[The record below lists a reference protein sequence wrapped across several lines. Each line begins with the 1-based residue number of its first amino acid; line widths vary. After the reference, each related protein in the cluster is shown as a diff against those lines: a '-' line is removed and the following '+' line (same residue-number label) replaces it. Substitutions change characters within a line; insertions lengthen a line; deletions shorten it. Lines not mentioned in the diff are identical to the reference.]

1 MQASS
6 SPDPRERTRQR
17 ILEGAVRAVA
27 RHGLAKL
34 DMADV
39 SESAGVSR
47 GTLYRYFAG
56 REALLAELSVH
67 EALRFWRGCLDA
79 LAEAPA
85 RARVEVLLLQATR
98 RVHEHGALRRILETD
113 PALALRAVRE
123 QFPRIRGQLERLL
136 APQLASARW
145 VREGVVSAEELA
157 DWITRLMVSAFL
169 VPAERPEALARG
181 LNAILQDT
189 EAPATTPDPGAPPR

>member
-1 MQASS
+1 MQGTAQT
-6 SPDPRERTRQR
+6 DPRQRTRER
-17 ILEGAVRAVA
+17 ILAGAVRAVA

-47 GTLYRYFAG
+47 GTLYRYFAS
-56 REALLAELSVH
+56 REELLDALSVH

-79 LAEAPA
+79 LAEAPPGA
-85 RARVEVLLLQATR
+85 RAEVLLLQATR
-98 RVHEHGALRRILETD
+98 RVHEHAALRRILETD

-136 APQLASARW
+136 SPQLAAARW

-169 VPAERPEALARG
+169 VPSERPEALARG
-181 LNAILQDT
+181 LNAILQDS
-189 EAPATTPDPGAPPR
+189 EEPAS